1 MTATWVQGL
10 DAAPADK
17 APRLYSKKAGQA
29 CAAGV
34 RATGATRLAYV
45 STGDSR
51 VFVFHPDSPD
61 TYALV
66 QELATHPGSKTMGY
80 DPKTCNLIVP
90 GSDHGVMQV
99 LVFSA
104 KP

>member
-1 MTATWVQGL
+1 MQHPQIKHPNCTAKT
-10 DAAPADK
+10 
-17 APRLYSKKAGQA
+17 AGQA

-34 RATGATRLAYV
+34 RATGITRLAYV

-51 VFVFHPDSPD
+51 VFVFHPDAPD
-61 TYALV
+61 AYSLV
-66 QELATHPGSKTMGY
+66 QGIGTHPGAKTMGY
-80 DPKTCNLIVP
+80 DPKTRNLIEP
-90 GSDHGVMQV
+90 GSDNGAMDV